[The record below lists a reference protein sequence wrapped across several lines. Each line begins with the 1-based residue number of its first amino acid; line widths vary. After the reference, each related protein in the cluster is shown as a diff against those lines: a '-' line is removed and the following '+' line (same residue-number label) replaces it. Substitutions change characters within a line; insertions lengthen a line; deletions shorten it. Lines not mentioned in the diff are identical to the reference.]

1 MFGGGESGKK
11 VVLIFSQRKP
21 HMTTTDTRIN
31 DLEVRMAH
39 QDQTIADL
47 NDVITAQ
54 WKKLDAL
61 ERQLKR
67 MSEELETMDHGDV
80 PANQKPPHY

>member
-1 MFGGGESGKK
+1 
-11 VVLIFSQRKP
+11 
-21 HMTTTDTRIN
+21 MTVSDNRIN

-67 MSEELETMDHGDV
+67 VSEELETMDQGEA

>member
-1 MFGGGESGKK
+1 
-11 VVLIFSQRKP
+11 
-21 HMTTTDTRIN
+21 MTTTDIRIN
-31 DLEVRMAH
+31 DLEIRMAH

-47 NDVITAQ
+47 NEVITAQ

-67 MSEELETMDHGDV
+67 LSAELETMDQAEA

>member
-1 MFGGGESGKK
+1 
-11 VVLIFSQRKP
+11 
-21 HMTTTDTRIN
+21 MTTTETRIQN
-31 DLEVRMAH
+31 LEIRMAH

-61 ERQLKR
+61 ERQMKR
-67 MSEELETMDHGDV
+67 MSEELETMDQGDI

>member
-1 MFGGGESGKK
+1 
-11 VVLIFSQRKP
+11 
-21 HMTTTDTRIN
+21 MTTTETRIQN
-31 DLEVRMAH
+31 LEIRMAH

-67 MSEELETMDHGDV
+67 LSEELQTMDQVDV

>member
-1 MFGGGESGKK
+1 
-11 VVLIFSQRKP
+11 
-21 HMTTTDTRIN
+21 MTTTDSRIN

-67 MSEELETMDHGDV
+67 LSEELETMDQGDV

>member
-1 MFGGGESGKK
+1 MNDNGTTPM
-11 VVLIFSQRKP
+11 IDQRI
-21 HMTTTDTRIN
+21 MT
-31 DLEVRMAH
+31 LEIRMAH

-61 ERQLKR
+61 ERRLQRLG
-67 MSEELETMDHGDV
+67 EEIETMDTGGA